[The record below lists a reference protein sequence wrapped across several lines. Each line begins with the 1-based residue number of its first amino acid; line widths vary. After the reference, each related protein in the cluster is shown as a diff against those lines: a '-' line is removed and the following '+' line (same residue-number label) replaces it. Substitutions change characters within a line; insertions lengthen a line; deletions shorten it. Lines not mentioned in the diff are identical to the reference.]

1 MLRFE
6 GVPVG
11 LCELSVRRRAGGY
24 HVRRRDTLSVLRDG
38 ARVDSTNTITI
49 ETNARL
55 EAQAVTLTSHVGPL
69 RRASHARRDGGGW
82 LVTNNS
88 GQKSRRP
95 SLEIAELALV
105 GAASAD
111 GPVLLAGADFA
122 AVERRTDRE
131 TASPRVTIELTRAS
145 LGTTSLLVTPGAGGL
160 PRRWSSDT
168 GESAVRLDGIPPTID
183 PPELLDLA
191 ALPGKGRRS
200 DELWVR
206 DARRDPPPSLAGQR
220 VELHGRHW
228 RVEFHRRQRAIP
240 TDLAS
245 LVTVVADALEGDLSL
260 PGLTAAEALRM
271 GRGDC
276 SGHAA
281 ALAQLAS
288 QRGYETRLA
297 TGYRRRGRQ
306 WLRHRWVVARLG
318 QDWVSLDPSFG
329 EATPSPGRLLLLATH
344 GADVVALADLVTFA
358 GMGDASASF
367 ER

>member
-1 MLRFE
+1 MPE
-6 GVPVG
+6 KD
-11 LCELSVRRRAGGY
+11 RA
-24 HVRRRDTLSVLRDG
+24 
-38 ARVDSTNTITI
+38 
-49 ETNARL
+49 
-55 EAQAVTLTSHVGPL
+55 Q
-69 RRASHARRDGGGW
+69 RDGGGW
-82 LVTNNS
+82 LVSDGS

-122 AVERRTDRE
+122 AVELRSERDA
-131 TASPRVTIELTRAS
+131 ASGMVTIEMARAP
-145 LGTTSLLVTPGAGGL
+145 LGMTSLLVTPGAGGL
-160 PRRWSSDT
+160 PRSWTSDT
-168 GESAVRLDGIPPTID
+168 GESATRLDGIPPTIN

-191 ALPGKGRRS
+191 ALPGRGRRS
-200 DELWVR
+200 DELWIR
-206 DARRDPPPSLAGQR
+206 DARRDPPPSVAGQS
-220 VELHGRHW
+220 VELHGQDW
-228 RVEFHRRQRAIP
+228 RVEFQRRPRAIP

-245 LVTVVADALEGDLSL
+245 LVTIVADALEGDLSL

-281 ALAQLAS
+281 ALAELAG
-288 QRGYETRLA
+288 QRGYETLLA

-329 EATPSPGRLLLLATH
+329 EAVPSPGRLLLLATH
-344 GADVVALADLVTFA
+344 DADVVALADLVAFA

-367 ER
+367 EH